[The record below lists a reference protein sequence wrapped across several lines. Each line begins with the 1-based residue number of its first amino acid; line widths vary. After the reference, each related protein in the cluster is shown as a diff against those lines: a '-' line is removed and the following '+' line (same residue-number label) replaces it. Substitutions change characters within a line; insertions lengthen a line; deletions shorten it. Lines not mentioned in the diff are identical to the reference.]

1 VCDFNVE
8 ACDFNVEV
16 CDFAREAC
24 DSAVSARPPRVA
36 VVQSLSLAQT
46 RRIALAAQGFADKRH
61 ETPTM
66 RTFQRT
72 LTRTGVLQID
82 SVNVLQRAHYM
93 PLYSRMGPYDV
104 DLLRRASE
112 GRPRRVVEYW
122 AHVQA
127 FMPVEL
133 WPVMRFRMAHYA
145 DREFKWWPGVEPQLR
160 QQVLKEVESRGPV
173 TARDLD
179 DGRPRATG
187 NWGWN
192 WSAARKALDLLYM
205 TGELAIAGRNGQ
217 FEVRYDLPER
227 VLPPEVLAAPA
238 LTEDEAALELV
249 RRAARSHG
257 VASANCL
264 ADYYRIKVAPA
275 RAAAEELVAAG
286 ELEQVSVEGWRRP
299 AYLHRDA
306 RLPRRINARALLSPF
321 DPVVWE
327 RDRSEA
333 LFDFLYRIEIYTPA
347 EKRVHGYYVLPFL
360 LGDRI
365 VGRVDLKADRPTRA
379 LLVRGA
385 YAEPGAPPETAAE
398 LAAELSQLA
407 GWLGLDDVVV
417 APRGD
422 LAAELAGAV
431 G

>member
-1 VCDFNVE
+1 M
-8 ACDFNVEV
+8 
-16 CDFAREAC
+16 
-24 DSAVSARPPRVA
+24 
-36 VVQSLSLAQT
+36 QSLSLAQA

-61 ETPTM
+61 PAPTM

-72 LTRTGVLQID
+72 LARTGVLQVD

-93 PLYSRMGPYDV
+93 PLYSRMGPYAV

-127 FMPVEL
+127 FMPVDL

-145 DREFKWWPGVEPQLR
+145 AREFKWWPGVDPMLR
-160 QQVLKEVESRGPV
+160 RRVLKEVESRGPV
-173 TARDLD
+173 TARHLD
-179 DGRPRATG
+179 DGTPRAKDH
-187 NWGWN
+187 WGWN
-192 WSAARKALDLLYM
+192 WSEARKALDLLYM
-205 TGELAIAGRNGQ
+205 TGEIAIAGRNAQ

-227 VLPPEVLAAPA
+227 VLPPAVLAAPA
-238 LTEDEAALELV
+238 LTEDDAVLELV

-264 ADYYRIKVAPA
+264 ADYYRIRVGPA

-286 ELEQVSVEGWRRP
+286 ELERVSVEGWRRP

-306 RLPRRINARALLSPF
+306 RLPRRIDARALLSPF

-327 RDRSEA
+327 RDRTEA
-333 LFDFLYRIEIYTPA
+333 LFDFYYRIEIYTPPA
-347 EKRVHGYYVLPFL
+347 KRVHGYYVLPFL

-365 VGRVDLKADRPTRA
+365 VARVDLKADRLARV

-385 YAEPGAPPETAAE
+385 YAEPSAPPETAVA
-398 LAAELSQLA
+398 LAAELWQLA
-407 GWLGLDDVVV
+407 GWLGLDAVAV

-422 LAAELAGAV
+422 LAADLTGAV